1 MRIAIDALG
10 LPTLGGAR
18 TSAIGWINALGE
30 HDKEN
35 YYVVYLS
42 RHEERLSRFPNIE
55 QRVIPIQNRFAV
67 RFWAQFYLPYLLA
80 RERVSLL
87 HCMKNL
93 GIIGAPCPIII
104 TINDLSHVVL
114 RELYPWT
121 DRLYWQFIQPSL
133 LHNAKRIIAISEST
147 KSDLIRFYRLSPDKV
162 VTIYPSCDD
171 RFRQRCKPWRLKQI
185 QVKYK
190 LPDSFILYVGSLGVH
205 KNVKT
210 LIRAFAHVARETSH
224 SLVLV
229 RGAHHTTS
237 DRTIEQEVSIL
248 GLENRVLML
257 GPIPEDELPCFY
269 QLADLFVLIS
279 LNEGFGL
286 VLLEAMACGTPI
298 LAARRGSVPEVVRD
312 AACLLDDP
320 TDPEAV
326 ASAILVTLADR
337 EKLAE
342 MSIKGL
348 ARSRD
353 FTWERTARCT
363 LELYERV
370 TQDAKS

>member
-18 TSAIGWINALGE
+18 TSAIGWINALGK

-42 RHEERLSRFPNIE
+42 RPEERLSRFPNIE
-55 QRVIPIQNRFAV
+55 QRVIPIQNRFVV
-67 RFWAQFYLPYLLA
+67 RFWAQFCLPYFLA
-80 RERVSLL
+80 CERVDLL

-93 GIIGAPCPIII
+93 GIIGAPCPTII
-104 TINDLSHVVL
+104 TINDLSHIIL

-121 DRLYWQFIQPSL
+121 DGLYWQFVQPFL
-133 LHNAKRIIAISEST
+133 LRHAARIIAISENT
-147 KSDLIRFYRLSPDKV
+147 RHDLIRFYRLSPDKV

-171 RFRQRCKPWRLKQI
+171 RFRHRCEPWRLRQV
-185 QVKYK
+185 QVKYR

-210 LIRAFAHVARETSH
+210 LIRAFSHVARDIPH
-224 SLVLV
+224 GLVLV
-229 RGAHHTTS
+229 SGAHHTTS
-237 DRTIEQEVSIL
+237 DRTIEQEVGVL
-248 GLENRVLML
+248 GLEGRVLIL
-257 GPIPEDELPCFY
+257 GPVPEDELPCFY
-269 QLADLFVLIS
+269 QLADLFVLVS

-298 LAARRGSVPEVVRD
+298 LAARTGSVPEVVRD
-312 AACLLDDP
+312 AACLLDNPMDP
-320 TDPEAV
+320 AAV
-326 ASAILVTLADR
+326 ASTILMILADR

-348 ARSRD
+348 VRSRD
-353 FTWERTARCT
+353 FTWEETARRT
-363 LELYERV
+363 IELYKLV
-370 TQDAKS
+370 AK